1 MKTSRK
7 FRIPPIVNVA
17 AALALVVSPVLDA
30 SSLRLFPLSA
40 EEWARPRSGAV
51 IPQLDAVRGAVRYW
65 ELGADAMIV
74 IRHPGEDSGVLW
86 AAELRDWLVSLGVP
100 GDAIELRAG
109 SGDADELTLAVGSR
123 GELEQ

>member
-1 MKTSRK
+1 MKISRN
-7 FRIPPIVNVA
+7 FRNSSVKLA
-17 AALALVVSPVLDA
+17 AALMLALAPALDA

-51 IPQLDAVRGAVRYW
+51 IPQLDAVRSAVRYW

-100 GDAIELRAG
+100 ADAIDLRAG
-109 SGDADELTLAVGSR
+109 SGDADEITLVVGSR

>member
-1 MKTSRK
+1 MKTSRN
-7 FRIPPIVNVA
+7 FRNSNASLVA
-17 AALALVVSPVLDA
+17 ALMLALAPALDA

-51 IPQLDAVRGAVRYW
+51 IPQLDAVRSAVRYW
-65 ELGADAMIV
+65 ELGADALIV

-100 GDAIELRAG
+100 ADAIDLRAG
-109 SGDADELTLAVGSR
+109 VGDADELTLVVGSR

>member
-1 MKTSRK
+1 MKISK
-7 FRIPPIVNVA
+7 NFRPTNASLA
-17 AALALVVSPVLDA
+17 AAILLALAPALDA
-30 SSLRLFPLSA
+30 SSLRLFSLSA

-51 IPQLDAVRGAVRYW
+51 IPQLEAVRSAVRYW

-86 AAELRDWLVSLGVP
+86 AAELRDWLISLGVP
-100 GDAIELRAG
+100 ADAIGLRAG
-109 SGDADELTLAVGSR
+109 SGDADEITLVVGNR

>member
-1 MKTSRK
+1 MKTSRT
-7 FRIPPIVNVA
+7 FRKPTARIA
-17 AALALVVSPVLDA
+17 AAILLALAPALDA

-51 IPQLDAVRGAVRYW
+51 IPQLEPVRAAVRYW
-65 ELGADAMIV
+65 ELGVDALIV

-100 GDAIELRAG
+100 ADAIDLRAG
-109 SGDADELTLAVGSR
+109 SGDADELTLVVGSR

>member
-1 MKTSRK
+1 MKISRN
-7 FRIPPIVNVA
+7 FRNSSASVVA
-17 AALALVVSPVLDA
+17 AALLVLAPALDA

-51 IPQLDAVRGAVRYW
+51 IPQLDAVRAAVRYW

-86 AAELRDWLVSLGVP
+86 GAELRDWLISLGVP
-100 GDAIELRAG
+100 ADAIGLRAG
-109 SGDADELTLAVGSR
+109 SGDADEITLVVGSR
-123 GELEQ
+123 DELEQ